1 MDDDDGMV
9 DGSGM
14 PEDENDD
21 GTAEVI
27 RMDMDLTMDTDQKT
41 TEVGPKS
48 GREERLVMAAKKFKL
63 GLISNYFLLEGQELP
78 RELNT
83 KEQNT

>member
-14 PEDENDD
+14 SEDENDD

-27 RMDMDLTMDTDQKT
+27 RMDMDLMMDTDQKT

-48 GREERLVMAAKKFKL
+48 GREKRLVMATKKIKL
-63 GLISNYFLLEGQELP
+63 GSISNYFLLEGRELP

-83 KEQNT
+83 RRKIT